1 MSKQKI
7 MKIVMED
14 LEHQSYPYDLLV
26 KKLQIPMD
34 NSKNPLFDIV
44 LTYQSQQENIDYKIL
59 PINTNTAKFN
69 IVLEI
74 EPQTNNIN
82 IEYRTDIFKEE
93 TIRSFVNHYLFVLEQ
108 LLNNPNSKIDDVNIV
123 TPKEQMLLNSF
134 NDTNEPINRAPVS
147 KIFEEQ
153 AVLHANDVAVICD
166 DRFLTYKELNERANS
181 LAHYL
186 ISKGVKPNDIIAI
199 MTNRSL
205 ETIVCMLGILKAGA
219 AFLNVD
225 PTYPIDR
232 TEYYINDSKIERG

>member
-1 MSKQKI
+1 
-7 MKIVMED
+7 
-14 LEHQSYPYDLLV
+14 
-26 KKLQIPMD
+26 MD

-166 DRFLTYKELNERANS
+166 DKFLTYKELNERANS

-186 ISKGVKPNDIIAI
+186 ISKGVNL
-199 MTNRSL
+199 MTL
-205 ETIVCMLGILKAGA
+205 LQ
-219 AFLNVD
+219 
-225 PTYPIDR
+225 
-232 TEYYINDSKIERG
+232 